1 MGFVFDVD
9 VTDEE
14 DGFSAVEDPL
24 VLGLVIVPLDC
35 LVVTAGDEDPRV
47 VSFNSAHKNPS
58 QRPKE
63 KELGERRILLVS
75 FQDMAGAP
83 SFDLCVFYKTDR
95 LSSLGIFDFQD

>member
-9 VTDEE
+9 VKDEE

-24 VLGLVIVPLDC
+24 ALGLVIVPLDC

-47 VSFNSAHKNPS
+47 VSFNSTHRNPS
-58 QRPKE
+58 QRPKHRKDRKE
-63 KELGERRILLVS
+63 KKLGERRILLVS

-83 SFDLCVFYKTDR
+83 SFDLGVFYKRTVEF
-95 LSSLGIFDFQD
+95 L